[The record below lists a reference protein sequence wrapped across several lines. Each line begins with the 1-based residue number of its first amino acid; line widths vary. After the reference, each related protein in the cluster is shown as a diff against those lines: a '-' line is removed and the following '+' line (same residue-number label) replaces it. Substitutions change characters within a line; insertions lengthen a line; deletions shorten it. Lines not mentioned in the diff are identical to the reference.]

1 MSTHLASATNSSSSA
16 SSSPKLL
23 QTERPPLPVLHGQ
36 DGHLLPPAHA
46 SLAHALR
53 SLNNGT
59 TDSHPP
65 NTSNGTTGPPTSRPS
80 IPHYESPYARSNAST
95 APGSPRMY
103 VSKPHYSKTVHLIP
117 MPNCPTCIP
126 CVFDFSS
133 TQCSQRR
140 SPLVC
145 HSTAANLNGSWS
157 AFWGRCQETLHMT
170 TCIQRLISC

>member
-1 MSTHLASATNSSSSA
+1 MSTHLVSATNSSSSA

-59 TDSHPP
+59 ADSHPP
-65 NTSNGTTGPPTSRPS
+65 NNTNGTTGPPTSRPS

-103 VSKPHYSKTVHLIP
+103 VPQPRFHGICPSSPFHIMPCLLLMCLQFPFHTISHRKYSAPVW
-117 MPNCPTCIP
+117 
-126 CVFDFSS
+126 
-133 TQCSQRR
+133 
-140 SPLVC
+140 
-145 HSTAANLNGSWS
+145 HSTGANFSGSWS
-157 AFWGRCQETLHMT
+157 ALVAAVRIPCM
-170 TCIQRLISC
+170 